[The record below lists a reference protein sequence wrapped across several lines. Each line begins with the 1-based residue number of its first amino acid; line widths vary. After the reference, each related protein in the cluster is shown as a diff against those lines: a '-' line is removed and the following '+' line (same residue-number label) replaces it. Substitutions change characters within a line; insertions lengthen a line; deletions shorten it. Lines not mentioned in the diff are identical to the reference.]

1 MKKYIYILFFG
12 FFNLFSAQNG
22 YEISIK
28 TKGISK
34 DVLYL
39 KIFNGT
45 ASETYTVDSAKIS
58 EKTPIAKFVEK
69 QKILGGIYKLE
80 LKSNKSALNILVN
93 NGSKISFNLEGSDLL
108 GLVAEQEPN
117 ISFLSYERQSGSVE
131 KKLELLRNVQ
141 KKYPSPTL
149 DLYTKLEEK
158 RNVKIPENL
167 DERKKMQANFLADLD
182 LNERRIALLPNSYQ
196 FLFKYINILPV
207 DNENYKIG
215 VDRLLKGQNCDSK
228 NYLFY
233 LKWIF
238 KNLEYYSQRGMN
250 DAYKYTFNTY
260 LNDMKCMNK
269 NETFYKSIAAKLSA
283 LEAVPIGSTIANT
296 EMQKINK
303 TLVNLSD
310 IYSKSKYTFVMFYDP
325 DCVHCQEETPGIANY
340 IADIRNSGADIQ
352 SIAYLNTTDDKKWQD
367 FVKEKGLQNWI
378 NVKSEKNDRAYVE
391 KLEISSNPSFL
402 LLDSEGKVLLKKYN
416 QQEMTKILMSLKN

>member
-45 ASETYTVDSAKIS
+45 ASETYTVDSVKIS

-93 NGSKISFNLEGSDLL
+93 NGSKISFNLEGTDIL

-117 ISFLSYERQSGSVE
+117 ISFLTYERQSGSIE

-283 LEAVPIGSTIANT
+283 LEAVPIGSVIENT
-296 EMQKINK
+296 DMQKLDK
-303 TLVNLSD
+303 TLVKLSD
-310 IYSKSKYTFVMFYDP
+310 VYSKSKYTFVMFYDP
-325 DCVHCQEETPGIANY
+325 DCVHCQEETPGIADY
-340 IADIRNSGADIQ
+340 IAGIRNSGADIQ
-352 SIAYLNTTDDKKWQD
+352 SIAYLNTTDDKKWQN
-367 FVKEKGLQNWI
+367 FVQEKGLQNWI

-416 QQEMTKILMSLKN
+416 QQEITKILMSLKN

>member
-1 MKKYIYILFFG
+1 MKKNIFFLLFG

-28 TKGISK
+28 TKGIAK
-34 DVLYL
+34 DVMYL

-45 ASETYTVDSAKIS
+45 VSDSYAVDSAKIS
-58 EKTPIAKFVEK
+58 EKTPIAKFVQK

-93 NGSKISFNLEGSDLL
+93 NGAKISFSLEGSELL
-108 GLVAEQEPN
+108 GLMPEQEPN
-117 ISFLSYERQSGSVE
+117 IGFLTYERQSGNIE
-131 KKLELLRNVQ
+131 KKLELLKAVQ

-158 RNVKIPENL
+158 RNIKLPENL
-167 DERKKMQANFLADLD
+167 EERKKLQASFLADID
-182 LNERRIALLPNSYQ
+182 LNERRIQILPNSYQ
-196 FLFKYINILPV
+196 FLFKYINILPI

-238 KNLEYYSQRGMN
+238 KNLEYYSQKGMN

-260 LNDMKCMNK
+260 LNDMKCVNK

-296 EMQKINK
+296 EMQKLDK
-303 TLVNLSD
+303 TIVNLSD
-310 IYSKSKYTFVMFYDP
+310 IYAKSKYTFVMFYDP
-325 DCVHCQEETPGIANY
+325 ECVHCQEETPGIATY
-340 IADIRNSGADIQ
+340 IASLKNSGVDIQ
-352 SIAYLNTTDDKKWQD
+352 SVSYLNTPDDKKWQS
-367 FVKEKGLQNWI
+367 FVQEKGLQNWI
-378 NVKSEKNDRAYVE
+378 NVKGKNNDRTYVE
-391 KLEISSNPSFL
+391 KLEISSNPNFL

-416 QQEMTKILMSLKN
+416 QQEIAKILMSAQ

>member
-1 MKKYIYILFFG
+1 MKKNIFILLFG

-28 TKGISK
+28 TKGIAK
-34 DVLYL
+34 DVMYL

-45 ASETYTVDSAKIS
+45 VSDSYAVDSAKIS
-58 EKTPIAKFVEK
+58 DKTPVAKFVQK
-69 QKILGGIYKLE
+69 QKVLGGIYKLE

-93 NGSKISFNLEGSDLL
+93 NGAKISFTLEGSNLL
-108 GLVAEQEPN
+108 GLNAEQEPN
-117 ISFLSYERQSGSVE
+117 IGFLTYERQSGNVE
-131 KKLELLRNVQ
+131 KKLELLKDVQ

-158 RNVKIPENL
+158 KNIKIPESL
-167 DERKKMQANFLADLD
+167 DERKKIQANFLSDVD
-182 LNERRIALLPNSYQ
+182 LNDRRIQILPNSYQ
-196 FLFKYINILPV
+196 FLNKYFNILPI

-215 VDRLLKGQNCDSK
+215 VDKLLKGQNCDSK

-238 KNLEYYSQRGMN
+238 KNLEYYSQKGMN

-260 LNDMKCMNK
+260 LNDMKCVNK
-269 NETFYKSIAAKLSA
+269 NETFYNSIASKLSA
-283 LEAVPIGSTIANT
+283 LEAVPLGSTIANT
-296 EMQKINK
+296 EMQKLDK

-325 DCVHCQEETPGIANY
+325 DCVHCQEETPKVASY
-340 IADIRNSGADIQ
+340 IASLRSSGVDIQ
-352 SIAYLNTTDDKKWQD
+352 SVAYLNTPDDKKWQS
-367 FVKEKGLQNWI
+367 FVQEKGLENWI
-378 NVKSEKNDRAYVE
+378 NVKSKNNDRKYVE
-391 KLEISSNPSFL
+391 QLEISSNPNFL
-402 LLDSEGKVLLKKYN
+402 LLNSEGKVLLKKYN
-416 QQEMTKILMSLKN
+416 QQEINRILMSIKE

>member
-1 MKKYIYILFFG
+1 MKKNIFILLFG

-28 TKGISK
+28 TKGIAK
-34 DVLYL
+34 DVMYL

-45 ASETYTVDSAKIS
+45 VSDSYAVDSAKIS
-58 EKTPIAKFVEK
+58 DKTPVAKFVQK
-69 QKILGGIYKLE
+69 QKVLGGIYKLE

-93 NGSKISFNLEGSDLL
+93 NGAKISFNLEGSELL
-108 GLVAEQEPN
+108 GLMAEQEPN
-117 ISFLSYERQSGSVE
+117 IGFLTYERQSGNIE
-131 KKLELLRNVQ
+131 KKLELLKSVQ

-158 RNVKIPENL
+158 KNIKLPENL
-167 DERKKMQANFLADLD
+167 DERKKLQANILADLD
-182 LNERRIALLPNSYQ
+182 LNDRRIQILPNSYQ
-196 FLFKYINILPV
+196 FLNKYFNILPI

-238 KNLEYYSQRGMN
+238 KNLEYYSQKGMN

-260 LNDMKCMNK
+260 LNDMKCVNK
-269 NETFYKSIAAKLSA
+269 NETFYNSIASKLSA
-283 LEAVPIGSTIANT
+283 LEAVPLGSIIANT
-296 EMQKINK
+296 EMQKLDK
-303 TLVNLSD
+303 TLVNLLD

-325 DCVHCQEETPGIANY
+325 ECVHCQEETPKVASY
-340 IADIRNSGADIQ
+340 IASLRSSGVDIQ
-352 SIAYLNTTDDKKWQD
+352 SVAYLNTPDDKKWQS
-367 FVKEKGLQNWI
+367 FVQEKGLENWI
-378 NVKSEKNDRAYVE
+378 NVKSKNNDRKYVE
-391 KLEISSNPSFL
+391 QLEISSNPNFL
-402 LLDSEGKVLLKKYN
+402 LLNSEGKVLLKKYN
-416 QQEMTKILMSLKN
+416 QQEINRILMSIKE

>member
-1 MKKYIYILFFG
+1 MKKNIFLLLFG

-28 TKGISK
+28 TKGIAK
-34 DVLYL
+34 DVMYL

-45 ASETYTVDSAKIS
+45 VSDSYMVDSAKIS
-58 EKTPIAKFVEK
+58 DKTPVAKFVQK
-69 QKILGGIYKLE
+69 QRILGGIYKLE

-93 NGSKISFNLEGSDLL
+93 NGAKMSFNLEGSELL
-108 GLVAEQEPN
+108 GLMAEQEPN
-117 ISFLSYERQSGSVE
+117 IGFLTYERQSGNIE
-131 KKLELLRNVQ
+131 KKLELLKAVQ

-158 RNVKIPENL
+158 KNVKIPESL
-167 DERKKMQANFLADLD
+167 EDRKTLQTTILADLD
-182 LNERRIALLPNSYQ
+182 LNDRRMQILPNSYQ
-196 FLFKYINILPV
+196 FLFKYINILPI

-238 KNLEYYSQRGMN
+238 KNLEYYSQKGMN

-260 LNDMKCMNK
+260 LNDMKCVNK

-296 EMQKINK
+296 EMQKLDK
-303 TLVNLSD
+303 TMVNLSD
-310 IYSKSKYTFVMFYDP
+310 IYPKSKYTFVMFYDP
-325 DCVHCQEETPGIANY
+325 ECVHCQEETPGIATY
-340 IADIRNSGADIQ
+340 IASLKNSGVDIQ
-352 SIAYLNTTDDKKWQD
+352 SVSYLNTPDDKKWAT
-367 FVKEKGLQNWI
+367 FVKEKGLESWI
-378 NVKSEKNDRAYVE
+378 NVKSKNNDRTYVE
-391 KLEISSNPSFL
+391 KLEISSNPNFL
-402 LLDSEGKVLLKKYN
+402 LLDSQGKVLLKKYN
-416 QQEMTKILMSLKN
+416 QQEIAKILMSLKN

>member
-1 MKKYIYILFFG
+1 MKKNIFILLFG

-28 TKGISK
+28 TKGIAK

-45 ASETYTVDSAKIS
+45 VSDSYAVDSAKIN
-58 EKTPIAKFVEK
+58 EKTPVAKFVQK

-93 NGSKISFNLEGSDLL
+93 NGAKISFNLEGNVLL
-108 GLVAEQEPN
+108 GLMAEQQPN
-117 ISFLSYERQSGSVE
+117 IGFLTYERQSGNME
-131 KKLELLRNVQ
+131 RKLELLKDVQ
-141 KKYPSPTL
+141 KKFPSPTL

-158 RNVKIPENL
+158 KNIKIPESL
-167 DERKKMQANFLADLD
+167 EERKKIQANFLSDLD
-182 LNERRIALLPNSYQ
+182 LNDRRIQILPNSYQ
-196 FLFKYINILPV
+196 FLNKYFNILPI

-215 VDRLLKGQNCDSK
+215 VDTLLKGQNCDSK

-238 KNLEYYSQRGMN
+238 KNLEYNSQKEMN
-250 DAYKYTFNTY
+250 DTYKYTFNTY
-260 LNDMKCMNK
+260 LNDMKCVNK

-283 LEAVPIGSTIANT
+283 LEAVPIGSMIANS
-296 EMQKINK
+296 EMQKLDK

-310 IYSKSKYTFVMFYDP
+310 IYAKSKYTFVMFYDP
-325 DCVHCQEETPGIANY
+325 DCVHCQQETPGIVDY
-340 IADIRNSGADIQ
+340 IASLRNSGTDIQ
-352 SIAYLNTTDDKKWQD
+352 SVAYLNTPDDKKWQS
-367 FVKEKGLQNWI
+367 FVQEKGLQNWI
-378 NVKSEKNDRAYVE
+378 NVKSKNNDRKYVE

-416 QQEMTKILMSLKN
+416 QQEITKILMSLKD

>member
-1 MKKYIYILFFG
+1 MKKNIFILLFG

-28 TKGISK
+28 TKGIAK
-34 DVLYL
+34 DVMYL

-45 ASETYTVDSAKIS
+45 VSDSYAVDSAKIS
-58 EKTPIAKFVEK
+58 DKTPVAKFVQK

-80 LKSNKSALNILVN
+80 LKSNKSTLNILLN
-93 NGSKISFNLEGSDLL
+93 NGAKISFTLEGSNLL
-108 GLVAEQEPN
+108 GLNAEQEPN
-117 ISFLSYERQSGSVE
+117 IGFLTYERQSGNVE
-131 KKLELLRNVQ
+131 KKLELLKDVQ

-158 RNVKIPENL
+158 KNIKIPESL
-167 DERKKMQANFLADLD
+167 DERKKIQSNFLSDVD
-182 LNERRIALLPNSYQ
+182 INDRRIQILPNSYQ
-196 FLFKYINILPV
+196 FLNKYFNILPI

-238 KNLEYYSQRGMN
+238 KNLEYYSQKGMN

-260 LNDMKCMNK
+260 LNDMKCVNK
-269 NETFYKSIAAKLSA
+269 NETFYNSIASKLSA
-283 LEAVPIGSTIANT
+283 LEAVPLGSTIANT
-296 EMQKINK
+296 EMQKLDK

-310 IYSKSKYTFVMFYDP
+310 IYTKSKYTFVMFYDP
-325 DCVHCQEETPGIANY
+325 DCVHCQEETPKVASY
-340 IADIRNSGADIQ
+340 IASLRSSGVDIQ
-352 SIAYLNTTDDKKWQD
+352 SVAYLNTPDDKKWQS
-367 FVKEKGLQNWI
+367 FVQEKGLENWI
-378 NVKSEKNDRAYVE
+378 NVKSKNNDRKYVE
-391 KLEISSNPSFL
+391 QLEISSNPNFL
-402 LLDSEGKVLLKKYN
+402 LLNSEGKVLLKKYN
-416 QQEMTKILMSLKN
+416 QQEINRILMSIKE

>member
-1 MKKYIYILFFG
+1 MKKNIFILLFG

-28 TKGISK
+28 TKGIAK

-45 ASETYTVDSAKIS
+45 VSDSYAVDSAKIN
-58 EKTPIAKFVEK
+58 EKTPVAKFVQK

-93 NGSKISFNLEGSDLL
+93 NGAKISFNLEGNVLL
-108 GLVAEQEPN
+108 GLMAEQQPN
-117 ISFLSYERQSGSVE
+117 IGFLTYERQSGNME
-131 KKLELLRNVQ
+131 RKLELLKDVQ
-141 KKYPSPTL
+141 KKFPSPTL

-158 RNVKIPENL
+158 KNIKIPESL
-167 DERKKMQANFLADLD
+167 EERKKIQANFLSDLD
-182 LNERRIALLPNSYQ
+182 LNDRRIQILPNSYQ
-196 FLFKYINILPV
+196 FLNKYFNILPI
-207 DNENYKIG
+207 DNENYKIA
-215 VDRLLKGQNCDSK
+215 VDKLLKVQNCDSK

-238 KNLEYYSQRGMN
+238 KNLEYNSQKEMN
-250 DAYKYTFNTY
+250 DTYKYTFNTY
-260 LNDMKCMNK
+260 LNDMKCVNK

-283 LEAVPIGSTIANT
+283 LEAVPIGSMIANS
-296 EMQKINK
+296 EMQKLDK

-310 IYSKSKYTFVMFYDP
+310 IYAKSKYTFVMFYDP
-325 DCVHCQEETPGIANY
+325 DCVHCQQETPGIVDY
-340 IADIRNSGADIQ
+340 IVSLRNSGTDIQ
-352 SIAYLNTTDDKKWQD
+352 SVAYLNTPDDKKWQS
-367 FVKEKGLQNWI
+367 FVQEKGLQNWV
-378 NVKSEKNDRAYVE
+378 NVKSKNNDRKYVE

-416 QQEMTKILMSLKN
+416 QQEIAKILMSLKN

>member
-1 MKKYIYILFFG
+1 MKKYIYILFLG

-93 NGSKISFNLEGSDLL
+93 NGSKISFNLEGNDIL
-108 GLVAEQEPN
+108 GLMAEQEPN
-117 ISFLSYERQSGSVE
+117 ISFLSYERQSSSIE
-131 KKLELLRNVQ
+131 KKLELLRNIQ

-296 EMQKINK
+296 EMQKIDK

>member
-58 EKTPIAKFVEK
+58 EKTPIAKFIEK

-80 LKSNKSALNILVN
+80 LKSNKSSLNILVN

-108 GLVAEQEPN
+108 GLIAEQEPN
-117 ISFLSYERQSGSVE
+117 ISFLSYERQSGSTE

-158 RNVKIPENL
+158 RNIKIPENL
-167 DERKKMQANFLADLD
+167 DERKKMQVNFLADLD

-196 FLFKYINILPV
+196 FLFKYINLLPV

-296 EMQKINK
+296 EMQKLDK

-352 SIAYLNTTDDKKWQD
+352 SIAYLNTIDDKKWQN
-367 FVKEKGLQNWI
+367 FVQEKGLQNWI

-416 QQEMTKILMSLKN
+416 QQEIAKILMSGQQ

>member
-45 ASETYTVDSAKIS
+45 ASETYTVDSAKIG

-182 LNERRIALLPNSYQ
+182 LNERRMALLPNSYQ

-260 LNDMKCMNK
+260 LNDMKCLNK

-283 LEAVPIGSTIANT
+283 LEAVPIGSVIENT
-296 EMQKINK
+296 DMQKLDK
-303 TLVNLSD
+303 TLVKLSD
-310 IYSKSKYTFVMFYDP
+310 VYSKSKYTFVMFYDP

-352 SIAYLNTTDDKKWQD
+352 SIAYLNTTDDKKWQN

-416 QQEMTKILMSLKN
+416 QQEITKILMSLKN

>member
-1 MKKYIYILFFG
+1 
-12 FFNLFSAQNG
+12 
-22 YEISIK
+22 
-28 TKGISK
+28 
-34 DVLYL
+34 
-39 KIFNGT
+39 
-45 ASETYTVDSAKIS
+45 
-58 EKTPIAKFVEK
+58 
-69 QKILGGIYKLE
+69 
-80 LKSNKSALNILVN
+80 
-93 NGSKISFNLEGSDLL
+93 
-108 GLVAEQEPN
+108 
-117 ISFLSYERQSGSVE
+117 
-131 KKLELLRNVQ
+131 
-141 KKYPSPTL
+141 
-149 DLYTKLEEK
+149 
-158 RNVKIPENL
+158 
-167 DERKKMQANFLADLD
+167 MQANFLADLD

-283 LEAVPIGSTIANT
+283 LEAVPIGSVIENT
-296 EMQKINK
+296 DMQKLDK
-303 TLVNLSD
+303 TLVKLSD
-310 IYSKSKYTFVMFYDP
+310 VYSKSKYTFVMFYDP
-325 DCVHCQEETPGIANY
+325 DCVHCQEETPGIADY
-340 IADIRNSGADIQ
+340 IAGIRNSGADIQ
-352 SIAYLNTTDDKKWQD
+352 SIAYLNTTDDKKWQN
-367 FVKEKGLQNWI
+367 FVQEKGLQNWI

-402 LLDSEGKVLLKKYN
+402 LLDSEGKVLLKNITSKKS
-416 QQEMTKILMSLKN
+416 QRF